1 LQVDQVLIDS
11 PGAAA
16 GVKKDDVVFSIAG
29 VLLFGLPQAEADE
42 LLEGP
47 HLSTVT
53 LALKVFLPLKKKN
66 TKICA

>member
-1 LQVDQVLIDS
+1 MLIDS

-16 GVKKDDVVFSIAG
+16 GVMKDDVVFSIAG
-29 VLLFGLPQAEADE
+29 VRLFGLPQVEADE

-53 LALKVFLPLKKKN
+53 LALKVFFLKIKNKKIKN
-66 TKICA
+66 KKFVA

>member
-1 LQVDQVLIDS
+1 VDQVLIDS

-16 GVKKDDVVFSIAG
+16 GVRKDDVVFSIAG
-29 VLLFGLPQAEADE
+29 VRLFGLPQVEADE

-53 LALKVFLPLKKKN
+53 LALKVFFFLK
-66 TKICA
+66 

>member
-1 LQVDQVLIDS
+1 MLIDS

-16 GVKKDDVVFSIAG
+16 GVRKDDVVFSIAG
-29 VLLFGLPQAEADE
+29 VRLFGLPQVEADE

-53 LALKVFLPLKKKN
+53 LALKVFFFLK
-66 TKICA
+66 

>member
-1 LQVDQVLIDS
+1 MLIDS

-16 GVKKDDVVFSIAG
+16 GVMKDDVVFSIAG
-29 VLLFGLPQAEADE
+29 VRLFGLPQVEADE

-53 LALKVFLPLKKKN
+53 LALKVFFS
-66 TKICA
+66 